1 MSKVKINGIEHRI
14 IYSTK
19 SHGETKEDCK
29 GLDFIEDYYLEDDLM
44 LVHNID
50 KNTYTLLDFT
60 NFDNKDSEFWQ
71 DCEEIEIKT
80 ISFN

>member
-1 MSKVKINGIEHRI
+1 MNKIVKINGIEHRI
-14 IYSTK
+14 IYITK

-29 GLDFIEDYYLEDDLM
+29 GLDFIEDYYLEGHLI

-50 KNTYTLLDFT
+50 KNTYTLLDFI
-60 NFDNKDSEFWQ
+60 NFDNKQ

-80 ISFN
+80 ISF

>member
-1 MSKVKINGIEHRI
+1 MNKIVKINGIEHRI

-19 SHGETKEDCK
+19 SHGETKEDCE
-29 GLDFIEDYYLEDDLM
+29 GLDLIEDYYLEGDLM

-50 KNTYTLLDFT
+50 KNTYTLLNFI
-60 NFDNKDSEFWQ
+60 NFDNKQ